1 VRLLILILAVI
12 LMACAPVSQP
22 PPTAT
27 SIVSTP
33 TPAVT
38 PVPTLDAASTDTQYA
53 FLSNVN
59 DLTSDIEALSLAQC
73 ADLTAEIRNNPT
85 EVTEMRGFA
94 ATFQR
99 LGTSQPVLSSSSDVR
114 SSLEDLG
121 KALMQLDNALSTCG
135 IKTP

>member
-1 VRLLILILAVI
+1 MRFLLLVLA
-12 LMACAPVSQP
+12 LTACAPSAAPP
-22 PPTAT
+22 PPTVT
-27 SIVSTP
+27 SVPTTP

-38 PVPTLDAASTDTQYA
+38 AVPTLDAASTDTQYA

-73 ADLTAEIRNNPT
+73 ADLTAEIRDNPT

-121 KALMQLDNALSTCG
+121 KALTQLDNALSTCG